1 MIKLEF
7 VGTGTVAYATRDSAG
22 FDLCSQEDLI
32 IPPSEYRLID
42 TGVRI
47 VEHTVSEKAEINGVS
62 YRVVPELQVRAR
74 SGLAAKHGISILN
87 GLGSCDADYR
97 GVIKVNLI
105 NHSKTEFKINKGDR
119 IAQAMCSFVLQLP
132 CVPVKDIERGE
143 GGFGSTGTN

>member
-7 VGTGTVAYATRDSAG
+7 TGTGKVAYATKDSAG
-22 FDLCSQEDLI
+22 FDLCSQEDLVI
-32 IPPSEYRLID
+32 APGEYKLID

-47 VEHTVSEKAEINGVS
+47 IEHAIAERAEINGIS

-74 SGLAAKHGISILN
+74 SGLASKHGISILN
-87 GLGSCDADYR
+87 GIGSCDADYR

-105 NHSKTEFKINKGDR
+105 NHSGIEFKVSKGDR

-132 CVPVKDIERGE
+132 CVPVNDVERGV
-143 GGFGSTGTN
+143 GGFGSTGIN